1 MNYDEAYATLSNL
14 YDDMVCLEGA
24 ESRPLGYTLA
34 LMRQRYGVSTLVV
47 TKSSSDNDSFDRYS
61 SGRISIPV
69 RIFGPT
75 GISDIDTDTGEKV
88 RELEVVGTPNRT
100 YTFRNTKKLVAKP
113 DGSYYTYKELQ
124 RVQAIVVIINS
135 SGSGFTAVR
144 IVRSFA
150 ERSSGGSTVV
160 VGKYITRDNKDLA
173 KIMRDIG

>member
-1 MNYDEAYATLSNL
+1 MNYDDTYATLSDL
-14 YDDMVCLEGA
+14 YDDMVCLEGT

-61 SGRISIPV
+61 SDRISIPV

-113 DGSYYTYKELQ
+113 DGSYYTFRELQ

-150 ERSSGGSTVV
+150 ERSSGGNSIV
-160 VGKYITRDNKDLA
+160 VGRYITKDNKDLA